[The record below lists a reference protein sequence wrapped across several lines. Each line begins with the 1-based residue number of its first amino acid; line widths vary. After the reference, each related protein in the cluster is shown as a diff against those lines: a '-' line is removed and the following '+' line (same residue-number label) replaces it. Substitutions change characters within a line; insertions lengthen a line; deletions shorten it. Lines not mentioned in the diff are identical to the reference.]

1 MTLSEWAVLVG
12 GITAILWVNWYFLLA
27 RRGQA
32 TAASVAGTQEVV
44 VTVKGGY
51 DPAVIQVRHGL
62 PVRLVFDRQEESG
75 CSEEVVFPDF
85 RIQRFLPAF
94 ARTAIEFTPEQPGT
108 YEFTC
113 GMRMLRG
120 KVVAQ

>member
-1 MTLSEWAVLVG
+1 MNLSEWVVLAG
-12 GITAILWVNWYFLLA
+12 GIALVLWVNWYFFLA
-27 RRGQA
+27 RRSGA
-32 TAASVAGTQEVV
+32 EAAAVAGTQEVV

-51 DPAVIQVRHGL
+51 DPAVIKVRHGQ

-94 ARTAIEFTPEQPGT
+94 ARTAVEFTPKEPGT

>member
-1 MTLSEWAVLVG
+1 VA
-12 GITAILWVNWYFLLA
+12 
-27 RRGQA
+27 A
-32 TAASVAGTQEVV
+32 TVAGTQEVV

-51 DPAVIQVRHGL
+51 DPAVIQVRHGK
-62 PVRLVFDRQEESG
+62 PVRLVFDSQEESG

-120 KVVAQ
+120 KVVAE

>member
-1 MTLSEWAVLVG
+1 MALSEWVVLFAG
-12 GITAILWVNWYFLLA
+12 LAAIAWVNWYFFRA
-27 RRGQA
+27 RRAPAVAA
-32 TAASVAGTQEVV
+32 TVAGTQEVV

-51 DPAVIQVRHGL
+51 DPAVIQVRHGQL
-62 PVRLVFDRQEESG
+62 VRLVFDRQEESG

-120 KVVAQ
+120 KVVVQ